1 MTTGDRRLSGRTGFA
16 IALFLVVFTGGCSN
30 NSVHESL
37 PTLSP
42 APAGPS
48 PVPVAAQRNLTLFG
62 TVYEV
67 TATGRAPVADVRI
80 EEMTC
85 DAADRGCSVNVV
97 QHTTTDSDGAYRV
110 TGLYSGRNNFV
121 WITKSGYEPVG
132 RPAVPTCDNCNQI
145 VEMNSDTHLDIE
157 LARR

>member
-1 MTTGDRRLSGRTGFA
+1 MTRFA
-16 IALFLVVFTGGCSN
+16 IAFFLIVFAGGCGN
-30 NSVHESL
+30 NSVHES
-37 PTLSP
+37 

-48 PVPVAAQRNLTLFG
+48 PVPRPPQRNLTLFG

-67 TATGRAPVADVRI
+67 TATGRAPVADVLI

-85 DAADRGCSVNVV
+85 DAANPGCGVNVL
-97 QHTTTDSDGAYRV
+97 QRTTTGIDGAYRI
-110 TGLYSGRNNFV
+110 TGLYPGRNNFV
-121 WITKSGYEPVG
+121 WITKEGYEPVG

-145 VEMNSDTHLDIE
+145 VEMIDDTLLDIE